1 MSTLPSQ
8 EELSKQLGCPVP
20 IPLVAIIRIA
30 HEVSGGDSEMY
41 SAPYRNPGP
50 LYLAGDSARYSTTP
64 PELFPISRTR
74 VDGEHWGYVV
84 HAPEL
89 HEDDFPLATYCPMDS
104 DGVLPLG
111 MNTRDAWV
119 RLLADSSGELPRDF
133 VERVTDELK
142 LTAPSEALPEK
153 LVPFCPRGWRY
164 LPTQDGVGVLAPSE
178 AFDNDLHPPALGTS
192 DSLLATV
199 VHALESRRPAT
210 ALALIKEAWWQS
222 GDPEEF
228 LLLFHDVW
236 IASYE
241 ALDRK
246 VLADVI
252 RRAKQRADKTVNE
265 RRDWKD
271 QRGAILAEFWRR
283 RSGE

>member
-1 MSTLPSQ
+1 MTTPPSQ
-8 EELSKQLGCPVP
+8 EELSKQLGCRVPV
-20 IPLVAIIRIA
+20 PLVAIVRIA
-30 HEVSGGDSEMY
+30 HEVSGGDSEVY
-41 SAPYRNPGP
+41 SRPYRNPGP

-64 PELFPISRTR
+64 PELFPISKTQ

-89 HEDDFPLATYCPMDS
+89 DEDDFPLATYCPMDS

-111 MNTRDAWV
+111 MNTGDAWV
-119 RLLADSSGELPRDF
+119 RLLADSGGELPRDF
-133 VERVTDELK
+133 VERVTDELR
-142 LTAPSEALPEK
+142 LTASSEALPEK
-153 LVPFCPRGWRY
+153 LVPLCPRGWRY

-178 AFDNDLHPPALGTS
+178 AFDDDLRPQTS
-192 DSLLATV
+192 DSLLATIV
-199 VHALESRRPAT
+199 RALESRRPAT

-228 LLLFHDVW
+228 LLLFHDAW

-252 RRAKQRADKTVNE
+252 RRAKQRADKTANE
-265 RRDWKD
+265 RQEWKD
-271 QRGAILAEFWRR
+271 QREAILAEFWRR
-283 RSGE
+283 RSSR